1 MSTIRRFSPLGVSCL
16 NISVITME
24 FGPSKNFT
32 HNEFYLIGFSSL
44 KEYRRLLFIPFCVL
58 FIIAVTANSALVT
71 IISKQRTLHS
81 PMYVLICFIACV
93 DICVPVCVVPRML
106 FSFATGINVWPR
118 TLCLIQMFLVHYAC
132 SFQST
137 ILFGMAVDRYF
148 AICTPLRYNNV
159 MNFMNCMIITGVI
172 ICRNTIIIT
181 AMIALVGTLRF
192 CSSNVIYHI
201 HCEHQLV
208 VTLAVPCEDTTK
220 NYIAGLVSF
229 CVPTIDCVGIAF
241 SYITIFVVI
250 SRSAA
255 GESRSKA
262 ISTCTTHLIVICITY
277 FASMVAFL
285 AYRIQADISPDVR
298 VLISL
303 TYLLVPGICNPI
315 IYGIRTKEL
324 RVHLIKMF
332 QFNKV
337 VSAS

>member
-1 MSTIRRFSPLGVSCL
+1 MENTSTFTTFILDGYFILDKQKHLYFTIFLFVYVAIVLL
-16 NISVITME
+16 NA
-24 FGPSKNFT
+24 
-32 HNEFYLIGFSSL
+32 
-44 KEYRRLLFIPFCVL
+44 LL
-58 FIIAVTANSALVT
+58 IAVIYTE
-71 IISKQRTLHS
+71 RTLHN
-81 PMYVLICFIACV
+81 PMFILVCHLSVNDIYGSSSLI
-93 DICVPVCVVPRML
+93 PHLL
-106 FSFATGINVWPR
+106 FNLATQFHKISLTN
-118 TLCLIQMFLVHYAC
+118 CLIQIYCLHTFNIIEL
-132 SFQST
+132 T
-137 ILFGMAVDRYF
+137 ILAVMGYDRYI
-148 AICTPLRYNNV
+148 AICHPLRYHSLMSPRKLQIIV
-159 MNFMNCMIITGVI
+159 IFMWFYPLITFLCYESLTIRLTFCNEIITKTHCI
-172 ICRNTIIIT
+172 NFELIKLSCTDIT
-181 AMIALVGTLRF
+181 VHSI
-192 CSSNVIYHI
+192 
-201 HCEHQLV
+201 
-208 VTLAVPCEDTTK
+208 
-220 NYIAGLVSF
+220 IAGLVSF